1 MQALRVT
8 FAAAAISAITCPAA
22 AAYPTTLTLKLYAQ
36 NRPGETGTVT
46 FKQVPGGVR
55 VAIKMAGGGN
65 GRQPVHIHEGACGN
79 LNPLPKYSL
88 GDIVHGS
95 DTTMI
100 SGITIG
106 DLLKG
111 KYAID
116 VHFSSADIKRYV
128 ACADIAALRNAQ
140 QS

>member
-8 FAAAAISAITCPAA
+8 FAAAAIAAISCPAA

-46 FKQVPGGVR
+46 FEQVPSGVR
-55 VAIKMAGGGN
+55 VVIKMAGGGN
-65 GRQPVHIHEGACGN
+65 GRQPVHIHEGVCGN

-95 DTTMI
+95 DMTTI

-116 VHFSSADIKRYV
+116 VHFSSADIKKYV
-128 ACADIAALRNAQ
+128 ACADIGLRNAQ